1 MRATIVRCVVV
12 LSCVWWPVADAGAQ
26 RAASGATVSAA
37 VTTTVGRARALVDG
51 GDGAAART
59 LLDSLVTG
67 TETGTDDHAEAL
79 FWRAVLNDR
88 AADAEK
94 DWRRLVIES
103 PFAPRVPESLLRLAD
118 LEILRGRPDAARVN
132 LARLLRDFPESSHR
146 PKAVLLTA
154 RSYFEERDV
163 THACE
168 TVASLRADDIPE
180 GELTLQASEM
190 RTRCAA
196 AAAAAVV
203 EPAGTPAGAPS
214 RGAPSRGEPAT
225 DDRAAAKDEATS
237 SERSGSAGTRYTV
250 QLAAYDTRA
259 QATTLVKRLAKRKIT
274 ARIDGDRK
282 PYRVR
287 VGRYETRAAA
297 SAALA
302 RLKKAGQSGFIAEL
316 PK

>member
-1 MRATIVRCVVV
+1 MRVNAMRCAAV
-12 LSCVWWPVADAGAQ
+12 LMCAWWPAVGAGAQ
-26 RAASGATVSAA
+26 QTAGGTTVSAG

-51 GDGAAART
+51 GDGTAART
-59 LLDSLVTG
+59 LLDSLVMG
-67 TETGTDDHAEAL
+67 TESGTDDHAEAL

-196 AAAAAVV
+196 AAAAATA
-203 EPAGTPAGAPS
+203 EPAAAAPS
-214 RGAPSRGEPAT
+214 RGAPANDE
-225 DDRAAAKDEATS
+225 RAAGADDASRTEK
-237 SERSGSAGTRYTV
+237 SGSTATRYTV

-259 QATTLVKRLAKRKIT
+259 QATALVKRLAKRKIT
-274 ARIDGDRK
+274 ARVDGDRK

-287 VGRYETRAAA
+287 VGRYDTRAAA
-297 SAALA
+297 VAALA

>member
-1 MRATIVRCVVV
+1 MSVTRRMRATSAILAMTCAV
-12 LSCVWWPVADAGAQ
+12 LFTPTRASAQ
-26 RAASGATVSAA
+26 QIATAFAVSAP
-37 VTTTVGRARALVDG
+37 VTASVSRARALVDG

-59 LLDSLVTG
+59 LLDSLVAG
-67 TETGTDDHAEAL
+67 TEVGSDDHAEAL

-103 PFAPRVPESLLRLAD
+103 PFAARVPESLLRLSD
-118 LEILRGRPDAARVN
+118 LEMLRGRPDAARVN
-132 LARLLRDFPESSHR
+132 LSRLLRDFPESTHR

-168 TVASLRADDIPE
+168 TVASLSASDVPE
-180 GELTLQASEM
+180 GELTLQANEM

-196 AAAAAVV
+196 ASAAAN
-203 EPAGTPAGAPS
+203 
-214 RGAPSRGEPAT
+214 
-225 DDRAAAKDEATS
+225 AAANPAASTTTPKNAAPPDVAVAADESVAEKGTK
-237 SERSGSAGTRYTV
+237 GTRYTV

-259 QATTLVKRLAKRKIT
+259 QATALVKRLAKRKIT
-274 ARIDGDRK
+274 ARVDGDRK

-287 VGRYETRAAA
+287 VGRYDTRAAA
-297 SAALA
+297 AAALA
-302 RLKKAGQSGFIAEL
+302 RLKKAGQSGFVAEL
-316 PK
+316 PR